1 MSEQAEFNLES
12 TVMELII
19 NAGEARS
26 FAMQALRA
34 AKQHNWS
41 QVDVLL
47 TQASQASKRAH
58 DVQTMLIG
66 LDEGT
71 GKIPVNLIMVHAQDH
86 IMTSMLAR
94 EMIEGGK
101 VHYNGQR
108 SKPSKIVEL
117 NATLTLRQGNDE
129 RTVIV
134 KAITEQR
141 RPASEAALLYE
152 ETAESVEKRE
162 KMALARKLNA
172 LTMPHPDRRPDKKE
186 RRDLLR
192 FKHGDSE

>member
-1 MSEQAEFNLES
+1 MSNDTSFNLEA

-19 NAGEARS
+19 SAGESRS

-34 AKQHNWS
+34 AKQQNWA

-47 TQASQASKRAH
+47 TQAAAASKRAH

-94 EMIEGGK
+94 EIIE
-101 VHYNGQR
+101 
-108 SKPSKIVEL
+108 EL
-117 NATLTLRQGNDE
+117 IEIHKQ
-129 RTVIV
+129 
-134 KAITEQR
+134 
-141 RPASEAALLYE
+141 
-152 ETAESVEKRE
+152 
-162 KMALARKLNA
+162 LAQK
-172 LTMPHPDRRPDKKE
+172 
-186 RRDLLR
+186 
-192 FKHGDSE
+192 DSQS